1 GLKKHKRQDE
11 LMEEIMGHIEEA
23 YEAHEIGQGEEN
35 MRLLERLV
43 ILRVVDSKWMRHLDA
58 MDFLRDGIG
67 LRGYEQTDP
76 LVAYSKESAAMWSE
90 LMAEIQEEIGHSIL
104 RLRLI
109 TAEEQ
114 NQQQAARAKQV
125 SANRSDEEAAA
136 LKGGTRV
143 AHANIGRNDPCYC
156 GSGKKYKQCCLN
168 K

>member
-1 GLKKHKRQDE
+1 
-11 LMEEIMGHIEEA
+11 MENIMGHIEEA
-23 YEAHEIGQGEEN
+23 YEAHETSHGDEN

-43 ILRVVDSKWMRHLDA
+43 ILRVVDAKWMRHLDA

-76 LVAYSKESAAMWSE
+76 LVAYSKESAGMWSE
-90 LMAEIQEEIGHSIL
+90 LMAEIQEEIAHSIL

-109 TAEEQ
+109 TVEEQ
-114 NQQQAARAKQV
+114 HQQQAARAKQV

-136 LKGGTRV
+136 LKGGDRV
-143 AHANIGRNDPCYC
+143 ANANIGRNDPCPC
-156 GSGKKYKQCCLN
+156 KSGKKFKQCCMN